1 MPKSSELEVKVL
13 AGRQVLMGQI
23 KMMACCWPTLKPLC
37 SIEACRDLR
46 SPVLVVSQEGGGH
59 RSSTSSIDSNVSS
72 KSAGA
77 TGSKLREPSKI
88 SERSSPVSIT
98 QADKDKDKVS
108 DSESVSLSSSPK
120 SSPTSASA
128 CGTQGL
134 RQPGS
139 KYPDIASPTFRRLF
153 GTKAG
158 NKPLFPW
165 QCRCCEVC
173 FRHVQPQQHLPGQT
187 SSLDSPSSGT

>member
-1 MPKSSELEVKVL
+1 MPKSSGIGGKG
-13 AGRQVLMGQI
+13 AGRKTSFDGSNQDDGVLLANS
-23 KMMACCWPTLKPLC
+23 KATLQY
-37 SIEACRDLR
+37 R
-46 SPVLVVSQEGGGH
+46 SLPRPSKSSTSGIAGRGGH

-158 NKPLFPW
+158 NKPSS
-165 QCRCCEVC
+165 
-173 FRHVQPQQHLPGQT
+173 PGSVDAVKSASVMSSPSST
-187 SSLDSPSSGT
+187 SLARQGSLDSPSSGT